1 MKKKNP
7 RWSLRLRLSLFFG
20 LLILLTWG
28 VALGWSWLENR
39 EYINEFF
46 DTQQMLFA
54 KRLAAADFG
63 NLTRQLPDTE
73 DLFPKSTRIHK
84 GEQEDE
90 ALGFAIF
97 DRSGRLL
104 LSDDDNGSNFI
115 FAEKSN
121 GFVDSHIRGDDDLWR
136 IVWLPSLDGRA
147 LVAVG
152 QELEYREDMVL
163 EMLAGQML
171 PWLLLLPVLLIGLAI
186 IVGRELAPLRSVA
199 QSLEKRAPDDVA
211 PIETDVPAE
220 ARPLVRALNN
230 LFLRVGL
237 LLRRERAFISDAAH
251 ELRTPLAGLSI
262 QAQVA
267 RIAKEPAARD
277 HALDQLL
284 AGIARANR
292 LTDQLLMLFKL
303 ESLQD
308 SPGAAPP
315 QQDKLQWAALLEET
329 LDEAKGQLEDK
340 NLQLLLR
347 LPATASAPALTGN
360 RDLLAILLRN
370 LISNAVKYTQPGGQ
384 IQVTLERHSLSMANQ
399 AGHIPSEHAA
409 RLGERFFRPPGQQEP
424 GSGLGLSIAKR
435 IAQLHGLGL
444 AISARPDWFE
454 VKIQF

>member
-1 MKKKNP
+1 MKKRQ
-7 RWSLRLRLSLFFG
+7 RWSLRLRLSLFFAVF
-20 LLILLTWG
+20 LLLAWG
-28 VALGWSWLENR
+28 VALLWSWLENR

-84 GEQEDE
+84 GEQEDD

-97 DRSGRLL
+97 DRRGRLL
-104 LSDDDNGSNFI
+104 LSDDENGSNFI

-121 GFVDSHIRGDDDLWR
+121 GFVNSHIRGDDDLWR

-152 QELEYREDMVL
+152 QELEYREDMAL
-163 EMLAGQML
+163 EMLEGQML
-171 PWLLLLPVLLIGLAI
+171 PWLFILPVLLIGLAV

-199 QSLEKRAPDDVA
+199 RNLEKRAPGDAA
-211 PIETDVPAE
+211 PIETEVPAE

-230 LFLRVGL
+230 LFLRVGT

-267 RIAKEPAARD
+267 QIATTPEARE
-277 HALDQLL
+277 HALEQLMTGIKRAGRL
-284 AGIARANR
+284 A
-292 LTDQLLMLFKL
+292 DQLLMLFKL
-303 ESLQD
+303 ESLHD
-308 SPGAAPP
+308 SPEAVPP
-315 QQDKLQWAALLEET
+315 QEDRISWAEL
-329 LDEAKGQLEDK
+329 LDEALAEAQGQLEGK
-340 NLQLLLR
+340 GLNLEKQIAEG
-347 LPATASAPALTGN
+347 LPFTGN
-360 RDLLAILLRN
+360 RDLLDVLLRN
-370 LISNAVKYTQPGGQ
+370 LLSNAVKYSPAGGQ
-384 IQVTLERHSLSMANQ
+384 VRVILGERSLSIANSGQ
-399 AGHIPSEHAA
+399 QVPDELVA

-424 GSGLGLSIAKR
+424 GSGLGLSISRR
-435 IAQLHGLGL
+435 IAQLHGMRMN
-444 AISARPDWFE
+444 ISTAGGWFVVE
-454 VKIQF
+454 LFF

>member
-1 MKKKNP
+1 MKKKQ
-7 RWSLRLRLSLFFG
+7 RWSLRLRLSLFFAI
-20 LLILLTWG
+20 LILLTWS
-28 VALGWSWLENR
+28 VALVWSWLENR

-73 DLFPKSTRIHK
+73 DFFPKSARIHK

-97 DRSGRLL
+97 DRQGRLL
-104 LSDDDNGSNFI
+104 LSDDENGSNFI

-121 GFVDSHIRGDDDLWR
+121 GFINSYIRGEDDLWR
-136 IVWLPSLDGRA
+136 IVWLPSLDGRV

-171 PWLLLLPVLLIGLAI
+171 PWLILLPVLLIGLAV

-199 QSLEKRAPDDVA
+199 ANLEKRAPEDVA
-211 PIETDVPAE
+211 PIETDVPSE

-230 LFLRVGL
+230 LFLRVGT

-267 RIAKEPAARD
+267 KIAKDPEARD

-284 AGIARANR
+284 AGIKRASR
-292 LTDQLLMLFKL
+292 LTDQLLLLFKL
-303 ESLQD
+303 ESLHD
-308 SPGAAPP
+308 SPAAPP
-315 QQDKLQWAALLEET
+315 RQDRARWSEL
-329 LDEAKGQLEDK
+329 LDEALAEAQGQLEGK
-340 NLQLLLR
+340 GLQLEKR
-347 LPATASAPALTGN
+347 FDADPSVNGN
-360 RDLLAILLRN
+360 RDLLAVLLRN
-370 LISNAVKYTQPGGQ
+370 LLNNVVKYTPDCGQ
-384 IQVTLERHSLSMANQ
+384 VRVILSERSLSISNSGQ
-399 AGHIPSEHAA
+399 QVPDELVA

-424 GSGLGLSIAKR
+424 GSGLGLSIVKR
-435 IAQLHGLGL
+435 IAQLHGMRVVVSTSGE
-444 AISARPDWFE
+444 WFE
-454 VKIQF
+454 VKLLF